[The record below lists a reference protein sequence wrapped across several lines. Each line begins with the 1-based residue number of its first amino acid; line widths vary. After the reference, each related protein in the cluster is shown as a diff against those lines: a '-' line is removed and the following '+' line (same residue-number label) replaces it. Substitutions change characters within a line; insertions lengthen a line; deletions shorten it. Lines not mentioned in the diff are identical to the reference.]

1 MAQEEKKLNE
11 DKLKSPLAPDKN
23 EDPLKE
29 LNNKI
34 DNLTSFLYL
43 RQIEDH
49 FNLIVDDL
57 KERNRLSDQKID
69 ELSKKIDYLIQ
80 LMNEKKDIYVSNNNQ
95 SRIKEEKQAIERITP
110 QILDESDDEIK
121 IEPLPEKEE
130 VEEQIQTPKDEGK
143 KEEVNETLEEL
154 APLKEEVV
162 EEQQEIPE
170 TMDINEGVKVIE
182 RGQVDDLV
190 LSKATNYIKNKGDK
204 LVING
209 INEEEKEEDKKSEL
223 EEEEERIKAAE
234 EQEHLDLSRGDITEV
249 TEEETLTDEV
259 PTVEDAQDITPSEVQ
274 QVVAQESIEQP
285 KLSDVVDEEIA
296 PKIENTTKFIYE
308 NVKAVKNFVQDKV
321 KTISSVFASNLEGD
335 MSSMP
340 QNMKQSWDDSLISM
354 PEVLGPQ
361 HTR

>member
-11 DKLKSPLAPDKN
+11 DKLKSPLAPNKN
-23 EDPLKE
+23 DDQLKE

-49 FNLIVDDL
+49 FNLITNELMESNKQRDQRIELLTEKINSQNELLQDI
-57 KERNRLSDQKID
+57 KELLSNS
-69 ELSKKIDYLIQ
+69 L
-80 LMNEKKDIYVSNNNQ
+80 NQ
-95 SRIKEEKQAIERITP
+95 SKNNTEKQTLEKISGP
-110 QILDESDDEIK
+110 ILDESDDEIK

-130 VEEQIQTPKDEGK
+130 NEEQIQTPKDEGK

-154 APLKEEVV
+154 APVQEEVV

-170 TMDINEGVKVIE
+170 SMDINEGVKVIE

-249 TEEETLTDEV
+249 IEEETLTDET
-259 PTVEDAQDITPSEVQ
+259 PTVEDAKDITPSEVQ

-296 PKIENTTKFIYE
+296 QKK
-308 NVKAVKNFVQDKV
+308 
-321 KTISSVFASNLEGD
+321 
-335 MSSMP
+335 
-340 QNMKQSWDDSLISM
+340 
-354 PEVLGPQ
+354 
-361 HTR
+361 

>member
-49 FNLIVDDL
+49 FNLIVNDL
-57 KERNRLSDQKID
+57 KESNRLSDQKID
-69 ELSKKIDYLIQ
+69 ELSKKVDNLTQ
-80 LMNEKKDIYVSNNNQ
+80 LMHEIKDMYISNNNQ
-95 SRIKEEKQAIERITP
+95 TRIKEEKKAIERITP
-110 QILDESDDEIK
+110 QILDESDDQIK

-130 VEEQIQTPKDEGK
+130 VEEQIQNPTDED
-143 KEEVNETLEEL
+143 KEEVSETLEEL
-154 APLKEEVV
+154 APVQEEVV

-182 RGQVDDLV
+182 RGQVDDLI
-190 LSKATNYIKNKGDK
+190 LSNATTYIKNKGDK

-209 INEEEKEEDKKSEL
+209 INEEEEEEDKKSEL
-223 EEEEERIKAAE
+223 EEAEEKLE
-234 EQEHLDLSRGDITEV
+234 EQEQLDLSRGDITEV

-259 PTVEDAQDITPSEVQ
+259 PTVEGAQDITPSEVQ

-285 KLSDVVDEEIA
+285 NQVAEEV
-296 PKIENTTKFIYE
+296 PQDIENTTKYTYE
-308 NVKAVKNFVQDKV
+308 NIKAVKTFVERV
-321 KTISSVFASNLEGD
+321 KTINPKLASNTEADLAT
-335 MSSMP
+335 MP
-340 QNMKQSWDDSLISM
+340 QNMKQSWDENLIVM
-354 PEVLGPQ
+354 PGVLGPQ